1 MLDLYQFELSH
12 YCEKIRFILDY
23 KGLAYRKIDVTP
35 GIGQFDLL
43 RQSGQRQVPVLKDGA
58 TVIAD
63 STAIALYL
71 DQTYP
76 DKPILP
82 LNPQQRSQCF
92 ILEEWADLCLG
103 LNGRIAMLGAFGQDP
118 ALRAAALPDST
129 PDMLRQA
136 VNAFPTELLNLV
148 GTVVGKSTGLDTQ
161 VRQAQVTLDRALE
174 ALSLI
179 LADRPYLVCD
189 HPTLADF
196 AVAGLSMYIKFPDSD
211 AIDLPRTLRG
221 KGVPGLADNPAYT
234 AFFQW
239 RDRLYSDYRQ
249 GNSPAA
255 NPRKIQID

>member
-23 KGLAYRKIDVTP
+23 KGLTYRKIDVTP
-35 GIGQFDLL
+35 GLGQLDLL
-43 RQSGQRQVPVLKDGA
+43 RLSSQRQVPVLKDGE
-58 TVIAD
+58 TIVAD

-103 LNGRIAMLGAFGQDP
+103 MTGRIAMLGAFGQDA
-118 ALRAAALPDST
+118 ALRAAALPDAT
-129 PDMLRQA
+129 PEMLRQA
-136 VNAFPTELLNLV
+136 VGAFPGEWLNLL
-148 GTVVGKSTGLDTQ
+148 GKGIGLDSQ
-161 VRQAQVTLDRALE
+161 LRQAHQTLDRALE
-174 ALSLI
+174 SLSLI

-189 HPTLADF
+189 QPTLADF
-196 AVAGLSMYIKFPDSD
+196 AVAGLSMYIKFPDTD

-221 KGVPGLADNPAYT
+221 KGVPGLADNPAHT

-239 RDRLYSDYRQ
+239 RDRLYADYRQ